1 MAVQMTDPAN
11 HFLYPSTLFA
21 CREPYIVN
29 TILGSCVAVC
39 FYDTVWKF
47 GGINHFMLPFWNGQ
61 GLASPKF
68 GNIAINKLL
77 EKMLVLGSNQK
88 NIIAK
93 VFGGGNIL
101 EASTSQFMIGD
112 RNIAVAHDM
121 LRDLKIQIVSQSVG
135 GTLGR
140 KIQFNIATGE
150 VKQRM
155 IEKQSVQTGSA
166 EIMTQNLDKYNL
178 FVK

>member
-1 MAVQMTDPAN
+1 MESPT

-21 CREPYIVN
+21 SRDPYVVN

-39 FYDTVWKF
+39 IYDTVWKF
-47 GGINHFMLPFWNGQ
+47 GGINHYMLPFWNGQ
-61 GLASPKF
+61 GLASPKY

-77 EKMLVLGSNQK
+77 EKMQALGSSQK
-88 NIIAK
+88 NMVAK
-93 VFGGGNIL
+93 IFGGGNIL

-112 RNIAVAHDM
+112 RNIVVATDM
-121 LRDLKIQIVSQSVG
+121 LRELKIQIVSQSVG

-140 KIQFNIATGE
+140 KIQFNVVTGE

-155 IEKQSVQTGSA
+155 IEKQSQMSITNEV
-166 EIMTQNLDKYNL
+166 ITQNFDKYNL

>member
-1 MAVQMTDPAN
+1 MTEPGT

-21 CREPYIVN
+21 SREPYIVN

-39 FYDTVWKF
+39 IYDTVWKF
-47 GGINHFMLPFWNGQ
+47 GGINHYMLPFWNGQ

-101 EASTSQFMIGD
+101 EGSTSQFMIGD
-112 RNIAVAHDM
+112 RNVAVARDM
-121 LRDLKIQIVSQSVG
+121 LMELKIQIVSQSVG

-155 IEKQSVQTGSA
+155 IDKQPVANGNT
-166 EIMTQNLDKYNL
+166 EIIIQNLDKYNL

>member
-1 MAVQMTDPAN
+1 MTQMTEPGT

-39 FYDTVWKF
+39 LYDTVWKF
-47 GGINHFMLPFWNGQ
+47 GGINHYMLPFWNGQ

-101 EASTSQFMIGD
+101 EGSTSQFMIGD
-112 RNIAVAHDM
+112 RNVAVARDM
-121 LRDLKIQIVSQSVG
+121 LMELKIQIVSQSVG

-155 IEKQSVQTGSA
+155 IDKQPVANGNT
-166 EIMTQNLDKYNL
+166 EIVIHNLDKYNL

>member
-1 MAVQMTDPAN
+1 MTEPGT

-39 FYDTVWKF
+39 LYDTVWKF
-47 GGINHFMLPFWNGQ
+47 GGINHYMLPFWNGQ

-101 EASTSQFMIGD
+101 EGSTSQFMIGD
-112 RNIAVAHDM
+112 RNVAVARDM
-121 LRDLKIQIVSQSVG
+121 LMELKIQIVSQSVG

-155 IEKQSVQTGSA
+155 IDKQPVVNGNT
-166 EIMTQNLDKYNL
+166 EILIQNLDKYNL

>member
-1 MAVQMTDPAN
+1 MTEPGT

-21 CREPYIVN
+21 CREPFIVN

-47 GGINHFMLPFWNGQ
+47 GGINHYMLPFWNGQ

-101 EASTSQFMIGD
+101 EGSTSQFMIGD
-112 RNIAVAHDM
+112 RNVAVARDM
-121 LRDLKIQIVSQSVG
+121 LMELKIQIVSQSVG

-155 IEKQSVQTGSA
+155 IDKQPVANGNT
-166 EIMTQNLDKYNL
+166 EIVIHNLDKYNL

>member
-1 MAVQMTDPAN
+1 MTEPGT

-21 CREPYIVN
+21 SREPYIVN

-39 FYDTVWKF
+39 IYDTVWKF
-47 GGINHFMLPFWNGQ
+47 GGINHYMLPFWNGQ

-77 EKMLVLGSNQK
+77 EKMMALGSNQK
-88 NIIAK
+88 HIVAK

-101 EASTSQFMIGD
+101 ETGTSQFMIGD
-112 RNIAVAHDM
+112 RNIAVAKDM
-121 LRDLKIQIVSQSVG
+121 LKELKIQIVSQSVG

-140 KIQFNIATGE
+140 KIQFNVITGE

-155 IEKQSVQTGSA
+155 IDKQPVQNANA
-166 EIMTQNLDKYNL
+166 EIMIQNLDKYNL

>member
-1 MAVQMTDPAN
+1 MTEPGT

-21 CREPYIVN
+21 CREPFIVN

-47 GGINHFMLPFWNGQ
+47 GGINHYMLPFWNGQ

-101 EASTSQFMIGD
+101 EGSTSQFMIGD
-112 RNIAVAHDM
+112 RNVAVARDM
-121 LRDLKIQIVSQSVG
+121 LMELKIQIVSQSVG

-155 IEKQSVQTGSA
+155 IDKQPVVNGNT
-166 EIMTQNLDKYNL
+166 EILIQNLDKYNL

>member
-1 MAVQMTDPAN
+1 
-11 HFLYPSTLFA
+11 
-21 CREPYIVN
+21 
-29 TILGSCVAVC
+29 
-39 FYDTVWKF
+39 
-47 GGINHFMLPFWNGQ
+47 
-61 GLASPKF
+61 
-68 GNIAINKLL
+68 
-77 EKMLVLGSNQK
+77 MLVLGSNQK

-101 EASTSQFMIGD
+101 EGSTSQFMIGD
-112 RNIAVAHDM
+112 RNVAVARDM
-121 LRDLKIQIVSQSVG
+121 LMELKIQIVSQSVG

-155 IEKQSVQTGSA
+155 IDKQPVANGNT
-166 EIMTQNLDKYNL
+166 EIVIHNLDKYNL

>member
-1 MAVQMTDPAN
+1 MTEPST

-21 CREPYIVN
+21 SREPYIVN

-39 FYDTVWKF
+39 LYDTVWKF
-47 GGINHFMLPFWNGQ
+47 GGINHYMLPFWNGS

-77 EKMLVLGSNQK
+77 EKMQSMGSSQK
-88 NIIAK
+88 NLVAK

-101 EASTSQFMIGD
+101 EASTTQFMIGD
-112 RNIAVAHDM
+112 RNIAVAKDM
-121 LRDLKIQIVSQSVG
+121 LKELKIQIISQSVG

-140 KIQFNIATGE
+140 KIQFNIETGE

-155 IEKQSVQTGSA
+155 IEKQQVSNVNS
-166 EIMTQNLDKYNL
+166 ILITQQASIYNL
-178 FVK
+178 FEK

>member
-1 MAVQMTDPAN
+1 MTDPGT

-21 CREPYIVN
+21 SREPYIVN

-39 FYDTVWKF
+39 IYDTVWKF
-47 GGINHFMLPFWNGQ
+47 GGINHYMLPFWNGQ

-77 EKMLVLGSNQK
+77 EKMLSLGSNQK

-101 EASTSQFMIGD
+101 EAGSSQFMIGD
-112 RNIAVAHDM
+112 RNIAVAKDM
-121 LRDLKIQIVSQSVG
+121 LKELKIQIVSQSVG

-140 KIQFNIATGE
+140 KIQFNVITGE

-155 IEKQSVQTGSA
+155 IDKQPVANGNA
-166 EIMTQNLDKYNL
+166 EILVQNVDKYNL

>member
-1 MAVQMTDPAN
+1 MTEPGT

-21 CREPYIVN
+21 CREPFIVN

-47 GGINHFMLPFWNGQ
+47 GGINHYMLPFWNGQ

-101 EASTSQFMIGD
+101 EGSTSQFMIGD
-112 RNIAVAHDM
+112 RNVAVARDM
-121 LRDLKIQIVSQSVG
+121 LMELKIQIVSQSVG

-155 IEKQSVQTGSA
+155 IDKQTVANGNT
-166 EIMTQNLDKYNL
+166 EIVIHNLDKYNL

>member
-1 MAVQMTDPAN
+1 MTEPGT

-21 CREPYIVN
+21 CREPFIVN

-47 GGINHFMLPFWNGQ
+47 GGINHYMLPFWNGQ

-101 EASTSQFMIGD
+101 EGSTSQFMIGD
-112 RNIAVAHDM
+112 RNVAVARDM
-121 LRDLKIQIVSQSVG
+121 LMELKIQIVSQSVG

-140 KIQFNIATGE
+140 KIQFNVITGE

-155 IEKQSVQTGSA
+155 IDKQPVQNANA
-166 EIMTQNLDKYNL
+166 EIMIQNLDKYNL

>member
-1 MAVQMTDPAN
+1 MTEPGT

-21 CREPYIVN
+21 CREPFIVN

-47 GGINHFMLPFWNGQ
+47 GGINHYMLPFWNGQ

-101 EASTSQFMIGD
+101 EGSTSQFMIGD
-112 RNIAVAHDM
+112 RNVTVAKDM
-121 LRDLKIQIVSQSVG
+121 LMELKIQIVSQSVG

-140 KIQFNIATGE
+140 KIQFNVVTGE
-150 VKQRM
+150 VKQKM
-155 IEKQSVQTGSA
+155 IDKQPVVNANA
-166 EIMTQNLDKYNL
+166 EVLIQNLDKYNL